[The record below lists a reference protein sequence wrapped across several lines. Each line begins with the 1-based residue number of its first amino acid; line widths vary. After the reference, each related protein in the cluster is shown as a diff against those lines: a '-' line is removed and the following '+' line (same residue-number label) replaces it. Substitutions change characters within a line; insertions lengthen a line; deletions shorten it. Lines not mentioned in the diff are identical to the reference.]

1 MDHYSPE
8 NTLKPT
14 DSNIDSIVDTP
25 YVMTSH
31 PLIQSNLGGYPH
43 EYPIAPLPYGT
54 LFHRIRISIGLYILP
69 RYNI

>member
-25 YVMTSH
+25 YVMMYH
-31 PLIQSNLGGYPH
+31 YLIQSNLGGYPH
-43 EYPIAPLPYGT
+43 EYHQTPLPYGT
-54 LFHRIRISIGLYILP
+54 LFHRIRISIGLFIP
-69 RYNI
+69 PSYNI